1 MIKKL
6 TLLLFLLPT
15 FSANATLL
23 TFEDIPGGSNSNEF
37 GDMPV
42 YKGFN
47 FSLPLA
53 WIDVASTSPS
63 PYGAHSGE
71 FGIFNNATFVGT
83 GIITEAGGA
92 ISPLTVYGQKNGVP
106 Q

>member
-23 TFEDIPGGSNSNEF
+23 TFEDIPGGSTHYSL
-37 GDMPV
+37 DWMPV

-47 FSLPLA
+47 FSRPLA
-53 WIDVASTSPS
+53 WIDVGTVGSVPPPTS
-63 PYGAHSGE
+63 
-71 FGIFNNATFVGT
+71 N
-83 GIITEAGGA
+83 
-92 ISPLTVYGQKNGVP
+92 PLALWRS
-106 Q
+106 